1 MSSRFI
7 FIGAASKLAKEVYQK
22 MDNKDDIFLISRHK
36 NIVGV
41 PSESQAMVTDYNPI
55 SVQNAVSK
63 LPVKDKTVIIFFN
76 GTSDQQPFFSIDAAN
91 MESLWRINFHT
102 PLLLTQ
108 MFLKKELSK
117 DVRFI
122 FLSSSRA
129 EYGDKGIVL
138 YSATKAALKAAVKSL
153 ALEYAKIQKYF
164 YIISLGFFDCG
175 LINEI
180 SDTKVK
186 ILMDRSCIADFV
198 EVDELIRCLELA
210 SHNKSLT
217 GSVLYCDNGYRG

>member
-1 MSSRFI
+1 MSTRFI

-22 MDNKDDIFLISRHK
+22 MENKDDIFLISRSK
-36 NIVGV
+36 NVAGV
-41 PSESQAMVTDYNPI
+41 PSECQAMVTDYNPI

-91 MESLWRINFHT
+91 MESLWRINFHI

-108 MFLKKELSK
+108 MFLKKEFSK

-122 FLSSSRA
+122 FLSSTRA

-175 LINEI
+175 LISEI

-210 SHNKSLT
+210 SNNKSLT